1 MILPE
6 PRIRND
12 VILNSR
18 FSEIRLHIIIILSTL

>member
-12 VILNSR
+12 VILKSR
-18 FSEIRLHIIIILSTL
+18 FSEIRLHIIILSTL